1 MNTETVNLKDRSY
14 PIFIG
19 KGASQEPEA
28 LIDRV
33 KGSDVAIISDEV
45 VAPLY
50 LNQLL
55 EGLPEKNII
64 TYVLPKGEQEKK
76 LKTVHKIIDHL
87 LQNGFGRDATLISL
101 GGGVVC
107 DITGFVASVFMRGVS
122 VIQIPTTL
130 LAQVDASVGG
140 KTGVNHSLGKNL
152 IGSFYQPSA
161 VVCDTA
167 FLSTLDPKE
176 MSDGLAEIIKYGL
189 IYDRDFFVWLQ
200 TNISNILEQDRAS
213 LGHAVQRSCQIK
225 AEIVAQDER
234 EQSIR
239 AILNFGH
246 TFGHAIEN
254 QTGYDQ
260 WSHGQAIAA
269 GMVLAS
275 KLSAK
280 MSLISEED
288 VELIKDILLRA
299 GLPVEPPKI
308 STHDFVDAMKADKK
322 VKARVIQLVL
332 LKEIGSAFLTADY
345 SEEDLEE
352 TLRGTV

>member
-152 IGSFYQPSA
+152 IGSFYQPST

-269 GMVLAS
+269 GMVLAA

-332 LKEIGSAFLTADY
+332 LNEIGSAFLTADY

-352 TLRGTV
+352 TLRGTA

>member
-14 PIFIG
+14 PIFIA

-167 FLSTLDPKE
+167 FLSSLDPKE
-176 MSDGLAEIIKYGL
+176 TCCNSSL
-189 IYDRDFFVWLQ
+189 
-200 TNISNILEQDRAS
+200 SSS
-213 LGHAVQRSCQIK
+213 LGEA
-225 AEIVAQDER
+225 
-234 EQSIR
+234 
-239 AILNFGH
+239 
-246 TFGHAIEN
+246 
-254 QTGYDQ
+254 
-260 WSHGQAIAA
+260 
-269 GMVLAS
+269 
-275 KLSAK
+275 
-280 MSLISEED
+280 
-288 VELIKDILLRA
+288 
-299 GLPVEPPKI
+299 
-308 STHDFVDAMKADKK
+308 
-322 VKARVIQLVL
+322 
-332 LKEIGSAFLTADY
+332 KEISSSTSPG
-345 SEEDLEE
+345 
-352 TLRGTV
+352 

>member
-87 LQNGFGRDATLISL
+87 LENGFGRDATLISL

-107 DITGFVASVFMRGVS
+107 DITGFVASVFMRGVN

-140 KTGVNHSLGKNL
+140 KTGVNHSRGKNL

-161 VVCDTA
+161 VICDTT
-167 FLSTLDPKE
+167 FLSSLNSKE

-200 TNISNILEQDRAS
+200 SNVANILEQDRAS

-225 AEIVAQDER
+225 AEIVAQDEK

-280 MSLISEED
+280 MSLISKDD
-288 VELIKDILLRA
+288 VGAVKDILSKA

-308 STHDFVDAMKADKK
+308 NVNDFIDAMKTDKK
-322 VKARVIQLVL
+322 VKDRVIQLVL
-332 LKEIGSAFLTADY
+332 LKEIGNAFLTADY
-345 SEEDLEE
+345 LEQDLEDI
-352 TLRGTV
+352 LSGVM

>member
-213 LGHAVQRSCQIK
+213 LRHAVQRSCQIK

-352 TLRGTV
+352 TLRGTA

>member
-1 MNTETVNLKDRSY
+1 MNTETVNLNDRSY

-28 LIDRV
+28 LVERV
-33 KGSDVAIISDEV
+33 KGHDVAIISDET
-45 VAPLY
+45 VAPMY
-50 LNQLL
+50 LDQVLKKLADKNVITCI
-55 EGLPEKNII
+55 LP
-64 TYVLPKGEQEKK
+64 PGEQEKK
-76 LKTVHKIIDHL
+76 LKTAHKIIDRL
-87 LQNGFGRDATLISL
+87 LENGFGRDATLISL

-140 KTGVNHSLGKNL
+140 KTGVNHKLGKNL
-152 IGSFYQPSA
+152 IGTFYQPSA
-161 VVCDTA
+161 VICDTA
-167 FLSTLDPKE
+167 FLVSLNPKE

-189 IYDRDFFVWLQ
+189 IYDRDFFIWLQ
-200 TNISNILEQDRAS
+200 PNVSNILEQDRAS
-213 LGHAVQRSCQIK
+213 LEYAVQRSCQIK

-254 QTGYDQ
+254 QTGYDK
-260 WSHGQAIAA
+260 WSHGHAIAA

-275 KLSAK
+275 QLSAK
-280 MSLISEED
+280 MSLITGED
-288 VELIKDILLRA
+288 VELVKGVLIKA

-308 STHDFVDAMKADKK
+308 STHDFIDTMKTDKK
-322 VKARVIQLVL
+322 VKDRVIQLVL
-332 LKEIGSAFLTADY
+332 LKEIGNAFLTADY
-345 SEEDLEE
+345 SERDLEE
-352 TLRGTV
+352 TLRGSM

>member
-161 VVCDTA
+161 VVCDIA
-167 FLSTLDPKE
+167 FLSSLDPKE

-200 TNISNILEQDRAS
+200 NNISNILEQDRAS

-246 TFGHAIEN
+246 TFGHAIEK

-308 STHDFVDAMKADKK
+308 STYDFVDAMKADKK
-322 VKARVIQLVL
+322 VK
-332 LKEIGSAFLTADY
+332 D
-345 SEEDLEE
+345 
-352 TLRGTV
+352 

>member
-28 LIDRV
+28 LTDRV

-140 KTGVNHSLGKNL
+140 KTGVNHRLGKNL

-167 FLSTLDPKE
+167 FLSSLDPKE

-269 GMVLAS
+269 GMVLAA

-308 STHDFVDAMKADKK
+308 STHDFIDAMKADKK

-352 TLRGTV
+352 TLRGTA

>member
-1 MNTETVNLKDRSY
+1 MNTETVNLNDRSY

-28 LIDRV
+28 LVERV
-33 KGSDVAIISDEV
+33 KGHDVAIISDET
-45 VAPLY
+45 VAPMY
-50 LNQLL
+50 LDQLL
-55 EGLPEKNII
+55 KKLADKNVITCILP
-64 TYVLPKGEQEKK
+64 PGEQEKK
-76 LKTVHKIIDHL
+76 LKTAHKIIDRL
-87 LQNGFGRDATLISL
+87 LENGFGRDTTLISL

-122 VIQIPTTL
+122 FIQIPTTL

-140 KTGVNHSLGKNL
+140 KTGVNHKLGKNL
-152 IGSFYQPSA
+152 IGTFYQPSA
-161 VVCDTA
+161 VICDTA
-167 FLSTLDPKE
+167 FLSSLPPEE
-176 MSDGLAEIIKYGL
+176 MSGGLAEIIKYGL

-200 TNISNILEQDRAS
+200 SNVSNILEQDKAS

-234 EQSIR
+234 EQSVR

-280 MSLISEED
+280 MSLISKDD
-288 VELIKDILLRA
+288 VGVVKDILSKA

-308 STHDFVDAMKADKK
+308 NVNDFIDAMKADKK
-322 VKARVIQLVL
+322 VKDRVIQLVL
-332 LKEIGSAFLTADY
+332 LKEIGNAFLTADY
-345 SEEDLEE
+345 LEQDLEDLLGE
-352 TLRGTV
+352 VM

>member
-55 EGLPEKNII
+55 ERLPEKNII

-167 FLSTLDPKE
+167 FLSSLDTKE

-308 STHDFVDAMKADKK
+308 STHDFIDAMKADKK
-322 VKARVIQLVL
+322 VKDRVIQLVL

-352 TLRGTV
+352 TLRGTA

>member
-33 KGSDVAIISDEV
+33 KGSDVSIISDEV

-213 LGHAVQRSCQIK
+213 LRHAVQRSCQIK

-308 STHDFVDAMKADKK
+308 STHDFIDAMKADKK

-352 TLRGTV
+352 TLRGTA

>member
-200 TNISNILEQDRAS
+200 TNISNILEQDSAS
-213 LGHAVQRSCQIK
+213 LRHAVQRSCQIK

-352 TLRGTV
+352 TLRGTA

>member
-167 FLSTLDPKE
+167 FLSSLDPKE

-260 WSHGQAIAA
+260 WSHGHAIAA

-352 TLRGTV
+352 TLRGTA

>member
-1 MNTETVNLKDRSY
+1 MNIETVNLNDRSY

-19 KGASQEPEA
+19 KGASQEPES
-28 LIDRV
+28 LIERI
-33 KGSDVAIISDEV
+33 KGSDVAIVSDEV

-50 LNQLL
+50 LELL
-55 EGLPEKNII
+55 LKALPDKNII
-64 TYVLPKGEQEKK
+64 THILPNGEPEKK
-76 LKTVHKIIDHL
+76 LKTAHKIIDHL
-87 LQNGFGRDATLISL
+87 LENGFGRDATLISL

-107 DITGFVASVFMRGVS
+107 DITGFVASIFMRGVN

-140 KTGVNHSLGKNL
+140 KTGVNHRLGKNL
-152 IGSFYQPSA
+152 IGTFYQPSA
-161 VVCDTA
+161 VICDTA
-167 FLSTLDPKE
+167 FLSSLRPEE

-200 TNISNILEQDRAS
+200 SNVSNILEQDRSS

-225 AEIVAQDER
+225 AEIVAQDEK

-254 QTGYDQ
+254 QAGYGQ

-280 MSLISEED
+280 MSLISEDD
-288 VELIKDILLRA
+288 VEVVKDILLKA

-308 STHDFVDAMKADKK
+308 NVNDFMDTMRADKK
-322 VKARVIQLVL
+322 VKDRVIQLVL
-332 LKEIGSAFLTADY
+332 LEEIGNAFLTADY
-345 SEEDLEE
+345 LEQDLEDV
-352 TLRGTV
+352 LKGVI

>member
-280 MSLISEED
+280 MLLISEED

-308 STHDFVDAMKADKK
+308 STHDFIGAMKADKK

-352 TLRGTV
+352 TLRGTA

>member
-200 TNISNILEQDRAS
+200 TNISNILEQDSAS
-213 LGHAVQRSCQIK
+213 LRHAVQRSCQIK

-269 GMVLAS
+269 GMVLAA

-308 STHDFVDAMKADKK
+308 STHDFIDAMKADKK

-352 TLRGTV
+352 TLRGTA

>member
-1 MNTETVNLKDRSY
+1 MNTETVNLNDRSY

-28 LIDRV
+28 LMDRIE
-33 KGSDVAIISDEV
+33 GSDVAIISDEV

-55 EGLPEKNII
+55 KGLPEKNII

-87 LQNGFGRDATLISL
+87 LQNSFGRDATLISL

-107 DITGFVASVFMRGVS
+107 DITGFVASIFMRGVS

-152 IGSFYQPSA
+152 IGSFYQPST
-161 VVCDTA
+161 VICDTA
-167 FLSTLDPKE
+167 FLSSLNPKE

-200 TNISNILEQDRAS
+200 SNVSNILEQDKAS

-234 EQSIR
+234 EQSVR

-275 KLSAK
+275 QLSAK

-288 VELIKDILLRA
+288 VELVKDILLKA
-299 GLPVEPPKI
+299 GLPVKPPRI
-308 STHDFVDAMKADKK
+308 SIHDFIDTMKTDKK
-322 VKARVIQLVL
+322 VKDRVIQLVL
-332 LKEIGSAFLTADY
+332 LKEIGNAFLTTDY
-345 SEEDLEE
+345 SEQGLEE
-352 TLRGTV
+352 TLRGAV

>member
-167 FLSTLDPKE
+167 FLSSLDPKE

-213 LGHAVQRSCQIK
+213 LGYAVQRSCQIK

-254 QTGYDQ
+254 KTGYDQ
-260 WSHGQAIAA
+260 WSNGQAIAA
-269 GMVLAS
+269 GMVIAA

-280 MSLISEED
+280 MSVISEED
-288 VELIKDILLRA
+288 VELIKDIL
-299 GLPVEPPKI
+299 
-308 STHDFVDAMKADKK
+308 
-322 VKARVIQLVL
+322 
-332 LKEIGSAFLTADY
+332 
-345 SEEDLEE
+345 
-352 TLRGTV
+352 

>member
-161 VVCDTA
+161 VVCDTV
-167 FLSTLDPKE
+167 FLSSLDPKE
-176 MSDGLAEIIKYGL
+176 MADGLAEIIKYGL

-269 GMVLAS
+269 GMVLAA

-308 STHDFVDAMKADKK
+308 STHDFIDAMKADKK

-352 TLRGTV
+352 TLRGTA

>member
-152 IGSFYQPSA
+152 IGSFYQPST

-213 LGHAVQRSCQIK
+213 LRHAVQRSCQIK

-308 STHDFVDAMKADKK
+308 STHDFIDAMKADKK

-352 TLRGTV
+352 TLRGTA

>member
-28 LIDRV
+28 LTDRV

-167 FLSTLDPKE
+167 FLSSLDPKE

-213 LGHAVQRSCQIK
+213 LGHAVQRSCQII

-269 GMVLAS
+269 GMVLAA

-308 STHDFVDAMKADKK
+308 STHDFIDAMKADKK

>member
-55 EGLPEKNII
+55 EGLPKKNII
-64 TYVLPKGEQEKK
+64 TYALPKGEQEKK

-213 LGHAVQRSCQIK
+213 LRHAVQRSCQIK

-308 STHDFVDAMKADKK
+308 STHDFIDAMKADKK

-352 TLRGTV
+352 TLRGNA

>member
-167 FLSTLDPKE
+167 FLSSLDPKE

-213 LGHAVQRSCQIK
+213 LRHAVQRSCQIK

-352 TLRGTV
+352 TLRGTA

>member
-167 FLSTLDPKE
+167 FLSSLDPKE

-213 LGHAVQRSCQIK
+213 LRHAVQRSCQIK

-308 STHDFVDAMKADKK
+308 STHDFIDAMKADKK

-352 TLRGTV
+352 TLRGTA

>member
-352 TLRGTV
+352 TLRGTA

>member
-1 MNTETVNLKDRSY
+1 MNTETVNLNDRSY

-167 FLSTLDPKE
+167 FLSSLDPKE

-213 LGHAVQRSCQIK
+213 LRHAVQRSCQIK

-246 TFGHAIEN
+246 TFGHAIEK

-308 STHDFVDAMKADKK
+308 STHDFIDAMKADKK

-345 SEEDLEE
+345 SEEDLEKA
-352 TLRGTV
+352 LRGTA

>member
-28 LIDRV
+28 LTDRV

-55 EGLPEKNII
+55 EGLPDKNII
-64 TYVLPKGEQEKK
+64 TYVLPRGEQEKK

-87 LQNGFGRDATLISL
+87 LVNGFGRDATLISL

-167 FLSTLDPKE
+167 FLSSLDPKE

-269 GMVLAS
+269 GMVLAA

-352 TLRGTV
+352 TLRGTA

>member
-167 FLSTLDPKE
+167 FLSSLDPKE

-308 STHDFVDAMKADKK
+308 STHDFIDAMKADKK

-352 TLRGTV
+352 TLRGTA